1 MTNASLFDDV
11 PLSMKEAAELL
22 GVSGATVTNWVK
34 LGILPL
40 SKNTSKKSI
49 DKSIVLELKEKIVS
63 GKSEKLKSRA
73 NKVHVTKKRVHKEI
87 NDANLG
93 DFLLQ
98 IDRIT
103 TDDNYQSILISIAIE
118 LVKFN
123 SKVSQTNSVKWIEL
137 CNLEI
142 DLWKSNVKNFTEYSI
157 DIPSSV
163 RDVLDI
169 LGKTYQH
176 ISESHAKAIGGVFYT
191 PEAISNKIIHDNL
204 RKEEIIL
211 DPCCGSGS
219 FLIQALLKKI
229 KDGDELIYPCLYGFD
244 VDPIAVHICRL
255 NLLLIGK
262 DCFEKSPNINVKDVI
277 ESIKDNEILLAYK
290 VDLIA
295 TNPPWG
301 ANLSISQ
308 KELFCGSDSFSLFL
322 RLAIDNTRVLGKVAF
337 LLPESFV
344 DVSAHSSIRKKLF
357 SESSDIT
364 VTKLGKAFSGML
376 TNVVLLE
383 AKIGGYSSN
392 QRITLCSD
400 VAKTTVTS
408 EEVLSTKFSE
418 LVFNIDSKKQKV
430 IDKIYKFN
438 HKLLGTESDYS
449 LGIVTGNNAKLVL
462 DKKTLGSEGV
472 LKGKDIQPFKF
483 AEPSSFIKFD
493 RASFQQCSNESYFRA
508 KEKIIYRFISDKLIF
523 SYDNKQT
530 LTLNSANFIIP
541 KVEIP
546 VKVVLAILQ
555 SSVSQFLFMSKFN
568 SVKIL
573 KKHLQ
578 SLPIFIFP
586 DEINI
591 EIESLVDG
599 YISGNSTDY
608 KSLLNKIN
616 AIIYGAIGFTDD
628 EIEIVESAYSKSS

>member
-11 PLSMKEAAELL
+11 LLSMKEAAELL

-40 SKNTSKKSI
+40 SKNTSKKLI
-49 DKSIVLELKEKIVS
+49 DKSTVLELKEKIIS

-73 NKVHVTKKRVHKEI
+73 NKVHVSKKRIHKEI
-87 NDANLG
+87 NDVKLG

-98 IDRIT
+98 IDKIA
-103 TDDNYQSILISIAIE
+103 TDENYQSILISIAIK
-118 LVKFN
+118 LIQLSSKGYNNN
-123 SKVSQTNSVKWIEL
+123 SAKWIEL
-137 CNLEI
+137 CNFEI
-142 DLWKSNVKNFTEYSI
+142 ESWKSKVDNFVEYDI
-157 DIPSSV
+157 DIPDTV
-163 RDVLDI
+163 LDVLDI

-176 ISESHAKAIGGVFYT
+176 ISESHTKAIGGVFYT
-191 PEAISNKIIHDNL
+191 PESISSKIIHNNL
-204 RKEEIIL
+204 RKEEIVL

-229 KDGDELIYPCLYGFD
+229 KDGDELIHQCLYGFD
-244 VDPIAVHICRL
+244 VDQVAVHICRL
-255 NLLLIGK
+255 NLLIIGK
-262 DCFEKSPNINVKDVI
+262 DRFEITPRINQKDVI
-277 ESIKDNEILLAYK
+277 ESIKNNEKLLGYK

-301 ANLSISQ
+301 ANLTSEQ

-322 RLAIDNTRVLGKVAF
+322 RMAIENIRVLGKVAF

-344 DVSAHSSIRKKLF
+344 DVSAHSSIRKKII

-383 AKIGGYSSN
+383 AKFGGFKPN
-392 QRITLCSD
+392 QRITLCSEI
-400 VAKTTVTS
+400 AKTTVTC

-430 IDKIYKFN
+430 IDKIYSFN
-438 HKLLGTESDYS
+438 HKLLGSESDYS

-462 DKKTLGSEGV
+462 DKQLAGSEGV

-483 AEPSSFIKFD
+483 AEPTSFIKFD
-493 RASFQQCSNESYFRA
+493 RASFQQCSDESYFRA
-508 KEKIIYRFISDKLIF
+508 DEKLIYRFISDKLIF

-541 KVEIP
+541 KIGIP

-578 SLPIFIFP
+578 ALPIFIFS
-586 DEINI
+586 DEVNGK
-591 EIESLVDG
+591 IESLVDDF
-599 YISGNSTDY
+599 ISAKSTDS
-608 KSLLNKIN
+608 KLVLQKIN
-616 AIIYGAIGFTDD
+616 AIIYGVIGLNGD
-628 EIEIVESAYSKSS
+628 EIEVVESVYSKSS

>member
-1 MTNASLFDDV
+1 MTNATLFDDV
-11 PLSMKEAAELL
+11 LLSMKEAAELL

-40 SKNTSKKSI
+40 SKNTSKKLI
-49 DKSIVLELKEKIVS
+49 DKSIVLELKDKIIS

-73 NKVHVTKKRVHKEI
+73 NKVHISKKRIHKEI
-87 NDANLG
+87 NDGKLG

-98 IDRIT
+98 IDKIV
-103 TDDNYQSILISIAIE
+103 TDGNYQSILISIAIKLIE
-118 LVKFN
+118 LNSKGYHFN
-123 SKVSQTNSVKWIEL
+123 STKWIEL
-137 CNLEI
+137 CNIEI
-142 DLWKSNVKNFTEYSI
+142 ESWKSKVDNFTEYNI
-157 DIPSSV
+157 EIPDTV
-163 RDVLDI
+163 LDVLDI

-176 ISESHAKAIGGVFYT
+176 ISETHTKAIGGVFYT
-191 PEAISNKIIHDNL
+191 PESISSKIIHNNL
-204 RKEEIIL
+204 RKEENIL

-229 KDGDELIYPCLYGFD
+229 KDGDELIDQCLYGFD
-244 VDPIAVHICRL
+244 VDKIAVHICRL

-262 DCFEKSPNINVKDVI
+262 ERFEVTPKINQKDVI
-277 ESIKDNEILLAYK
+277 ASIKNNEKLVGYK
-290 VDLIA
+290 VDIIA

-301 ANLSISQ
+301 ANLTSEQ

-322 RLAIDNTRVLGKVAF
+322 RIAIENVRVLGKVAF

-344 DVSAHSSIRKKLF
+344 AVSAHASIRKKII

-383 AKIGGYSSN
+383 AKFGGFKTN

-400 VAKTTVTS
+400 IANTTATC

-430 IDKIYKFN
+430 IDKIYSFN
-438 HKLLGTESDYS
+438 HNLLGSESDYS

-462 DKKTLGSEGV
+462 DKQVLGSEGV

-483 AEPSSFIKFD
+483 TEPTSFIKFD
-493 RASFQQCSNESYFRA
+493 RTSFQQCSDESYFRA
-508 KEKIIYRFISDKLIF
+508 NEKLIYRFISDKLIF
-523 SYDNKQT
+523 SYDSKQT

-541 KVEIP
+541 KIGIP

-555 SSVSQFLFMSKFN
+555 SSVSQFLFTSKFN

-573 KKHLQ
+573 KKHIQ
-578 SLPIFIFP
+578 ALPIFIFS
-586 DEINI
+586 DEVNGKI
-591 EIESLVDG
+591 ETLIDG
-599 YISGNSTDY
+599 FISSNSSDY
-608 KSLLNKIN
+608 KAVIQKIN
-616 AIIYGAIGFTDD
+616 AIIYSAIGLND
-628 EIEIVESAYSKSS
+628 EDIEVVESVYSKSS

>member
-11 PLSMKEAAELL
+11 LLSMKDAAELL
-22 GVSGATVTNWVK
+22 GVSGATVSNWVK

-49 DKSIVLELKEKIVS
+49 DKSFVLELKEKIIS

-93 DFLLQ
+93 DFLSQ
-98 IDRIT
+98 IDKIT
-103 TDDNYQSILISIAIE
+103 TDDNYQSILISIAIK
-118 LVKFN
+118 LIQ
-123 SKVSQTNSVKWIEL
+123 VSSNKDQTNSQKWIEL
-137 CNLEI
+137 CYLEI
-142 DLWKSNVKNFTEYSI
+142 ESWKSSLKNFTEYNI
-157 DIPSSV
+157 DIPFYIEN
-163 RDVLDI
+163 VLDI

-176 ISESHAKAIGGVFYT
+176 ISESHAKAVGGVFYT
-191 PEAISNKIIHDNL
+191 PESISYRIIHDNL
-204 RKEEIIL
+204 RKDEIIL

-219 FLIQALLKKI
+219 FLLQALLKKI
-229 KDGDELIYPCLYGFD
+229 KDGDKAISSCLYGFD

-262 DCFEKSPNINVKDVI
+262 NRFENFPRISVKNVLN
-277 ESIKDNEILLAYK
+277 SIVSNEKLLPYK

-301 ANLSISQ
+301 ANLTISQ

-322 RLAIDNTRVLGKVAF
+322 RMAVDNARVLGKFAF

-383 AKIGGYSSN
+383 AKIGGFRSN
-392 QRITLCSD
+392 QRITLCTD
-400 VAKTTVTS
+400 VAETTVACD
-408 EEVLSTKFSE
+408 EVLSTKFSE
-418 LVFNIDSKKQKV
+418 LVFNLDSKKQKV
-430 IDKIYKFN
+430 IDKIYSFN
-438 HKLLGTESDYS
+438 HKFLGPESSYS
-449 LGIVTGNNAKLVL
+449 LGIVTGNNSKLVL
-462 DKKTLGSEGV
+462 DTKTLGTEGV

-483 AEPSSFIKFD
+483 VEPSSFIKFN
-493 RASFQQCSNESYFRA
+493 RMEFQQCSDESYFRA
-508 KEKIIYRFISDKLIF
+508 KEKLIYRFISDKLIF

-541 KVEIP
+541 NIGIP

-555 SSVSQFLFMSKFN
+555 SSISQFIFITKFN

-578 SLPIFIFP
+578 ALPIFVFP
-586 DEINI
+586 EEFNTK
-591 EIESLVDG
+591 IESMVED
-599 YISGNSTDY
+599 YISGNSNNS
-608 KSLLNKIN
+608 KELLEKIN
-616 AIIYGAIGFTDD
+616 AIIYQLIGLSYD
-628 EIEIVESAYSKSS
+628 EIDIVEGVYSKSS